1 MCGGGCSTMRC
12 PCAALARRR
21 STLAEDAALLLREV
35 ARWLR
40 ITAATLLRAMGAASR
55 NRCAMWLAADAR
67 RWHDDAPLSMRCASH
82 VDARWRVIAPRLVAA
97 VRNFRDG
104 AAAGRPP
111 LRRCRD
117 DWSEFF

>member
-1 MCGGGCSTMRC
+1 MVAGRS
-12 PCAALARRR
+12 AL
-21 STLAEDAALLLREV
+21 AALLLREV

-40 ITAATLLRAMGAASR
+40 ISAATLLQVMGAVSR

-82 VDARWRVIAPRLVAA
+82 VDARWRAIAPRLVAA

-111 LRRCRD
+111 LRRCSGNVVTAGLNSFRV
-117 DWSEFF
+117 WFGPVPGSP